1 MSGSTFKHSTILI
14 AAGKRTEVYRSLDQ
28 VPPALLRKLKECT
41 GGSNAGTILIADER
55 GREEILRSLRD
66 GAGAGTPV
74 RDRQRVPHFDSL
86 SSGRASWIR
95 VLEVFIPTALAV
107 LALLILMAE

>member
-14 AAGKRTEVYRSLDQ
+14 AAGKRTELYRSLDQ

-66 GAGAGTPV
+66 GAGTPA
-74 RDRQRVPHFDSL
+74 RDRQRVPNFDSL
-86 SSGRASWIR
+86 GSGRAAWIR